1 MRPFKSG
8 YRVRSA
14 FEVRTSFFVSTTS
27 FPFRFLNTTTP
38 RLFVAAT
45 QQNDGKTTTALG
57 LFAALRKR
65 LGRIGFI
72 KPVGQRFVEVEGQRI
87 DEDSVLMDK
96 TFTVHT
102 PLEAMSP
109 IAVEPDFT
117 RRYIDNEN
125 NEFLVRR
132 IQNSFDRAA
141 WEKEFV
147 IIEGTGHAGVGSVF
161 DLSNARVAR
170 LLQSKVVLVVKGGI
184 GRAID
189 EVALNKAL
197 FDQEGVE
204 VVGVIINKILPEKFD
219 SVRDFAQRGLARLG
233 IDLIGAIPDEPL
245 LANATLGQIC
255 RSTRGDFINGKTRSR
270 RRVQKVVIGATNAGH
285 AMDKLCPGTL
295 VITPGDREDVILATL
310 ATNGV
315 EGGQQ
320 VAGLVLSSGLRPH
333 QRVLDLLAESD
344 LPTITS
350 QLDSYS
356 IANSIHSMTVKTLPG
371 DVEKID
377 MIQSL
382 IERHVEIER
391 LLGKL

>member
-1 MRPFKSG
+1 M
-8 YRVRSA
+8 
-14 FEVRTSFFVSTTS
+14 
-27 FPFRFLNTTTP
+27 NTTTP
-38 RLFVAAT
+38 RIFIAAT
-45 QQNDGKTTTALG
+45 QQNDGKTTTSLG

-72 KPVGQRFVEVEGQRI
+72 KPVGQRFVDVEGKFI
-87 DEDSVLMDK
+87 DEDSVLMDR

-132 IQNSFDRAA
+132 IKNSFDRAA

-170 LLQSKVVLVVKGGI
+170 HLESKVILVVKGGI

-189 EVALNKAL
+189 EIALNKAL
-197 FDQEGVE
+197 FDKEGVE
-204 VVGVIINKILPEKFD
+204 VLGVLINKILPDKFD
-219 SVRDFAQRGLARLG
+219 YVRDFAKRGLARLG
-233 IDLIGAIPDEPL
+233 IELIGAMPEEPL
-245 LANATLGQIC
+245 LSNATLGQIS
-255 RSTRGDFINGKTRSR
+255 RTIRGEFINGKSRSR
-270 RRVQKVVIGATNAGH
+270 RRVQKVVIGAMNSTH
-285 AMDKLCPGTL
+285 VMQYFKPGTL
-295 VITPGDREDVILATL
+295 VVTPGDREDVILAAL
-310 ATNGV
+310 SASAINGA
-315 EGGQQ
+315 EGEAI
-320 VAGLVLSSGLRPH
+320 AGLVLSGDLRPH
-333 QRVLDLLAESD
+333 PSVLDLLSHSEV
-344 LPTITS
+344 PVITS
-350 QLDSYS
+350 PLDSYTVAS
-356 IANSIHSMTVKTLPG
+356 SIHSMTVKTLPG

-382 IERHVEIER
+382 IERYVDIDR